1 MDDFEGVK
9 EDFELNTEMN
19 REPMKLLQDRGDVVR
34 GGCSGDDPCC

>member
-19 REPMKLLQDRGDVVR
+19 REPMKLLQDRGDVGERRVFWR
-34 GGCSGDDPCC
+34 